1 MQFQYDVFVSY
12 AAVTNN
18 LPNPYG
24 KWVTRLVDDLGK
36 MITNK
41 MGGHPVKI
49 YFDERTLEPNHQL
62 ENILASVRASR
73 LFLAISSP
81 AYNSR
86 PWPRKELETF
96 LEAHRSP
103 ERLFAIAVEPVPDS
117 DLLMPLRERHRSS
130 FHEPLDVNNPRLPAP
145 FEPGT
150 KEFFAKLWDL
160 ADSISAH
167 IASARMNETASSQE
181 FETPIKPK
189 NATEHH
195 IVPNRTVLL
204 CRETEDLEGEMS
216 TLRRALSQ
224 LPTVSLLPEVVLTQN
239 AEEFRAALQ
248 ASVAKADLVV
258 QLLSPL
264 RGRISADIPEGYVR
278 FQNDVALENKSR
290 LLQWRRS
297 DLSLEQVGE
306 ASHRALLQSET
317 VIAST
322 LTSFVKEVID
332 QLTKPLPS
340 DKRAVGGTSRSIV
353 FVNADKPDIDAAL
366 KCGTALS
373 STFDVILPPIED
385 EERGVSIQEELNNCL
400 AAADAVLL
408 MQGLS
413 GPNWVRGQLTQAL
426 KIRSVSKREIV
437 GAVLHGPPKGKRPIN
452 MLIRGINE
460 LDCTSIDGA
469 EWSFEGIESLLMNK
483 PKV

>member
-1 MQFQYDVFVSY
+1 MQFQYDIFVSY

-36 MITNK
+36 MISNK
-41 MGGHPVKI
+41 MGGHPVRI

-62 ENILASVRASR
+62 EKILDDVRASR

-96 LEAHRSP
+96 IEAHKSP
-103 ERLFAIAVEPVPDS
+103 DRLFAIAVEPVPDS
-117 DLLMPLRERHRSS
+117 DLLKPLRGRHRSS
-130 FHEPLDVNNPRLPAP
+130 FHEPTDENNPRLPAP

-150 KEFFAKLWDL
+150 TAFFRKLWDL
-160 ADSISAH
+160 ADVIAAQIIST
-167 IASARMNETASSQE
+167 RMSETSLGSG
-181 FETPIKPK
+181 FEVLEKPK
-189 NATEHH
+189 TGIEQSGL
-195 IVPNRTVLL
+195 PSRTVLL
-204 CRETEDLEGEMS
+204 CQETEDLEGEMS
-216 TLRRALSQ
+216 TLRRALTQ
-224 LPTVSLLPEVVLTQN
+224 VPTIKLLSAIAVPQN
-239 AEEFRAALQ
+239 SEEFQTAFR
-248 ASVAKADLVV
+248 SNVDKADLVV
-258 QLLSPL
+258 QLLGPL
-264 RGRISADIPEGYVR
+264 RGRISDGMPEGYVR
-278 FQNDVALENKSR
+278 FQANVAHESKSK
-290 LLQWRRS
+290 LMQWRRS
-297 DLSLEQVGE
+297 DVLLENVGE

-332 QLTKPLPS
+332 QLTAPPPS
-340 DKRAVGGTSRSIV
+340 QKQAVEGPSRSIV
-353 FVNADKPDIDAAL
+353 FVNADKSDLDAAL

-373 STFDVILPPIED
+373 SGFDVILPPMED
-385 EERGVSIQEELNNCL
+385 EERSVSVQEELNNCL

-413 GPNWVRGQLTQAL
+413 GPNWVRSQLTQAL

-437 GAVLHGPPKGKRPIN
+437 GAVLHGPPKGKRSIN
-452 MLIRGINE
+452 MLIKGIKE
-460 LDCTSIDGA
+460 LDCTSADGT
-469 EWSFEGIESLLMNK
+469 EWSFEGIENVLINA
-483 PKV
+483 PKA